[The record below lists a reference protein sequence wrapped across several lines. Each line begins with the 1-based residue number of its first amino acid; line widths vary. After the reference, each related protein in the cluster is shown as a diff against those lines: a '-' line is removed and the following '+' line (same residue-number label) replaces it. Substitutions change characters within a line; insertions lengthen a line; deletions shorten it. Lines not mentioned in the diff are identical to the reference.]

1 MQSFQETVF
10 LPASGAFGRQCSVPE
25 AVLAVRFVAERFAF
39 WRWPLGAFSGFSD
52 LFECFDRDHEP
63 SGLVPASH
71 VRVEAL
77 KSMFLLEGSDL
88 FREVEVLASL
98 SEIACDLVQLHFAH
112 GMTARWKRPLE
123 MLSRT

>member
-1 MQSFQETVF
+1 M
-10 LPASGAFGRQCSVPE
+10 
-25 AVLAVRFVAERFAF
+25 AVRVVAEKFAF
-39 WRWPLGAFSGFSD
+39 WRWPLDAFSGFSD
-52 LFECFDRDHEP
+52 LFDCFDRDHEF

-98 SEIACDLVQLHFAH
+98 SEIAGDLVQLHFAH
-112 GMTARWKRPLE
+112 R
-123 MLSRT
+123 

>member
-1 MQSFQETVF
+1 VQSFRDTVF

-25 AVLAVRFVAERFAF
+25 EAVSAGRFVAERFAF

-52 LFECFDRDHEP
+52 LFDCFDRDVEL
-63 SGLVPASH
+63 SGFVPASH

-77 KSMFLLEGSDL
+77 KSMLLLEGSDL
-88 FREVEVLASL
+88 FREVELLASL

-112 GMTARWKRPLE
+112 R
-123 MLSRT
+123 